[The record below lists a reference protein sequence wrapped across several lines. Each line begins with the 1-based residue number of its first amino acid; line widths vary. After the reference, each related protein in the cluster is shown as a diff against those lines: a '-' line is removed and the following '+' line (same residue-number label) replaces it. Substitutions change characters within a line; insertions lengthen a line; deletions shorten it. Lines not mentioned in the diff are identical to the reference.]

1 MSKLLHSPLLAENVK
16 LSESAKEVISRI
28 AREEASQ
35 LSAPPAT
42 DDPLCPKRRNRV
54 DHTITEIQTQPDKV
68 QETLRE
74 EREAIREAAKH
85 LCQKDIQHIYMTGCG
100 DSVAALGGARLLL
113 EQILNIPCEAVQALD
128 FAYYDNRCVGE
139 KSLVIMLSS
148 SGATLRTLEAMYVA
162 REKGAQ
168 TLALS
173 NTPGSILMEEC
184 TRGLIIHATRKG
196 WPTQASTAAMAMV
209 MQLGLDMARELSSYP
224 TQELD
229 VLQKELDGVPAI
241 MREVTDNVQEKV
253 KELAKLWSE
262 KEMYLFCA
270 GGPSFSGAFFGTAKI
285 KESTPNYAVAIPLE
299 EFHHY
304 NSIKENDP
312 IFLIAPTG
320 PSVPRARDTLIA
332 ARHFGGKT
340 CVITSVQEDELCS
353 FADHVIQLPFIR
365 ECFSGLCYCIPVQM
379 FGYYTAMEKF
389 RRAEKEA
396 AGQSQ

>member
-1 MSKLLHSPLLAENVK
+1 
-16 LSESAKEVISRI
+16 
-28 AREEASQ
+28 
-35 LSAPPAT
+35 
-42 DDPLCPKRRNRV
+42 
-54 DHTITEIQTQPDKV
+54 
-68 QETLRE
+68 
-74 EREAIREAAKH
+74 
-85 LCQKDIQHIYMTGCG
+85 MTGCG

-320 PSVPRARDTLIA
+320 PACRALVTL
-332 ARHFGGKT
+332 
-340 CVITSVQEDELCS
+340 SL
-353 FADHVIQLPFIR
+353 LPAT
-365 ECFSGLCYCIPVQM
+365 LVAKPVL
-379 FGYYTAMEKF
+379 
-389 RRAEKEA
+389 
-396 AGQSQ
+396 

>member
-1 MSKLLHSPLLAENVK
+1 MRKLPLSPLLSEDVK
-16 LSESAKEVISRI
+16 LPQSAKTVIERI
-28 AREEASQ
+28 ARKEEEA
-35 LSAPPAT
+35 LTAPPAT
-42 DDPLCPKRRNRV
+42 DHPLCPMRRARV
-54 DHTITEIQTQPDKV
+54 EHTIAEIHSQPDKV
-68 QETLRE
+68 AETLRT

-85 LCQKDIQHIYMTGCG
+85 LCKKEINHIYMTGCG

-113 EQILNIPCEAVQALD
+113 EQVLNIPCEAVQALD

-148 SGATLRTLEAMYVA
+148 SGATLRTLEAMYIA

-184 TRGLIIHATRKG
+184 TRGLMIHATRKG

-209 MQLGLDMARELSSYP
+209 MQLGLDMAGELGSCP
-224 TQELD
+224 AGQLD
-229 VLQKELDGVPAI
+229 ALQKELDGIPAVMKSI
-241 MREVTDNVQEKV
+241 TGQVEAEVKA
-253 KELAKLWSE
+253 LAQRWAE

-285 KESTPNYAVAIPLE
+285 KEATPNYAIAVPLE

-304 NSIKENDP
+304 NSIKEGDP

-320 PSVPRARDTLIA
+320 PSLPRARDTLIA
-332 ARHFGGKT
+332 ARHFGGET
-340 CVITSVQEDELCS
+340 CVITGQGEEELCAH
-353 FADHVIQLPFIR
+353 ADHAIKLPVIR
-365 ECFSGLCYCIPVQM
+365 ECFSGLCYSIPVQM

-389 RRAEKEA
+389 NRAEEC
-396 AGQSQ
+396 QLTMDN